1 MVEFVKGKLLIG
13 PVLAL
18 IGAILLLIGGLIAV
32 ANPLIQLAMTLLP
45 TIALT
50 FVMPIILGILG
61 LVGAFM
67 AATGRKVGNYVT
79 IVVGLVAIIGMFIP
93 IYFVFPLVMS
103 FIYVDP
109 FLILIGGII
118 GVLLKE

>member
-13 PVLAL
+13 PILAL
-18 IGAILLLIGGLIAV
+18 IGAILLLIAGLIAV
-32 ANPLIQLAMTLLP
+32 TNPILQLAMQLIPTL
-45 TIALT
+45 ALT

-79 IVVGLVAIIGMFIP
+79 IIVGLVAVIGMFIP
-93 IYFVFPLVMS
+93 IYFIFPLVMS
-103 FIYVDP
+103 FIYIDP
-109 FLILIGGII
+109 FLVLIGGII